1 MTKPESC
8 KGCALESIGK
18 GFVPFEW
25 NPEKF
30 RGLAIIGDAEG
41 APEVQESKPFRPYGQ
56 GGSLLADAMRNV
68 LINRSEVA
76 MSNCVA
82 CQPPKDWLKGAPWEW
97 KSIGQCTSTNLRQFI
112 ETVRPTAILA
122 LGETALTQ
130 LAERPKGKYGTS
142 DYIRGYVIPG
152 AGIAKGIPIIAS
164 YSPKAIRMGSAHL
177 TPLLERDLRRAF
189 LLATGKLVEGKHYAL
204 DLSTLN
210 LNYQTAPTIEEA
222 WEYVRTID
230 PSLPLAFDIETPMS
244 SRSDED
250 ERTSFTD
257 RDIKLFQAT
266 QRRGHG
272 IALPYRDEFVEVI
285 KAILAKCPTKI
296 GFNNWNFDDPVFEA
310 NGVKFEVTDDAMVMF
325 GHYWSDLPKNLQA
338 AAGMCG
344 FQFPWKHMNE
354 SDLAFYG
361 IADVDAT
368 LCVYEHMSK
377 ILSGEEIQ

>member
-1 MTKPESC
+1 MKPELCVSS
-8 KGCALESIGK
+8 GCALAKSGSGYTQVDVGSRYSGLLIVGES
-18 GFVPFEW
+18 PT
-25 NPEKF
+25 
-30 RGLAIIGDAEG
+30 EG
-41 APEVQESKPFRPYGQ
+41 EVRESLPSRPYSQ
-56 GGSLLADAMRNV
+56 GGSLLADAMREV
-68 LINRSEVA
+68 CISRSEVA
-76 MSNCVA
+76 ITDIVRCRPV
-82 CQPPKDWLKGAPWEW
+82 KDWLVGAPYFY
-97 KSIGQCTSTNLRQFI
+97 SAVSNCTKNYLYDVIQ
-112 ETVRPTAILA
+112 ELKPKAILA
-122 LGETALTQ
+122 MGDVAFRT
-130 LAERPKGKYGTS
+130 LASIPKGKYGAV
-142 DYIRGYVIPG
+142 DYGRGYVVHG
-152 AGIAKGIPIIAS
+152 AGAASGIPVIGT

-177 TPLLERDLRRAF
+177 IPLLQRDLRRAF

-204 DLSTLN
+204 NLDTLN

-257 RDIKLFQAT
+257 KDIKLFQAT

-344 FQFPWKHMNE
+344 FAFPWKHMNE

-368 LCVYEHMSK
+368 LCVYEHMVK
-377 ILSGEEIQ
+377 VLSGEEI